1 MQENPFK
8 RRICRVFSEDG
19 NGDLSFDEFLDM
31 FSVFGESAPRDLK
44 AVYAFKIYG
53 RLDTYA
59 LVSGGVDRYALVY
72 DRRTRSFM
80 VDLTRTCAFMLGF
93 THTCAFCNSFLNTCT
108 MSFMSVHLSAASNDR
123 SLK

>member
-59 LVSGGVDRYALVY
+59 LVSGGCDWYALVY
-72 DRRTRSFM
+72 DRFDAYVRVYVGLDTYVR
-80 VDLTRTCAFMLGF
+80 VL
-93 THTCAFCNSFLNTCT
+93 
-108 MSFMSVHLSAASNDR
+108 
-123 SLK
+123 